1 MKLDNIIQ
9 DLFQFIDGSPT
20 PYHCVESVIK
30 KLNSKPITEQ
40 DSWTTNTYKN
50 KTTNIVVRNKSSFVA
65 FKLPEKVNAEKLS
78 FRIIASHTD
87 SPCLKLKIKGH
98 KIQNSYQQ
106 WGTEVYG
113 GSLINTWL
121 DRDLYVAGLI
131 SYIDTKGK
139 QCQKLIKLDKQ
150 LFRIPQLAIHL
161 DRNVNEKGLLL
172 NKQKHLIPIIGL
184 ENSKNLLNKVLE
196 SLPLKGEGIN
206 KETLF
211 FDLSL
216 CNKTPSSRGGVN
228 EEFIYAPRL
237 DNQAMCHAS
246 LAAFLNNKK
255 IKPNTIPIICSF
267 DHEEVGSE
275 SLAGASSNFLG
286 STLKNI
292 CRKFKCEQSLSEVQA
307 RSLMISADMAHA
319 VHPNYSDMHDPEHL
333 PLIGSGPVIKSNSN
347 MRYASTPEMNTIFAK
362 LCLENNVP
370 FQNFVSRSD
379 IGCGSTIGPM
389 TSSQL
394 GIRTI
399 DVGNPMLSMHSS
411 REMSGVDDHLNII
424 KVFSSFLEYND

>member
-1 MKLDNIIQ
+1 MKQENTIKE
-9 DLFQFIDGSPT
+9 LFKFIDQSPT
-20 PYHCVESVIK
+20 PYHCVESVVK
-30 KLNSKPITEQ
+30 KLDINPIDEAT
-40 DSWTTNTYKN
+40 SWEPKAYKKNTN
-50 KTTNIVVRNKSSFVA
+50 NIITRNHSSFVA
-65 FKLPEKVNAEKLS
+65 FKLPNKIDPTKLS
-78 FRIIASHTD
+78 FRIIATHTD

-98 KIQNSYQQ
+98 RLNSSYQQ

-121 DRDLYVAGLI
+121 DRDLYIAGLI
-131 SYIDTKGK
+131 SYIDSKGQHQIK
-139 QCQKLIKLDKQ
+139 KIKLDQQ
-150 LFRIPQLAIHL
+150 LYRIPQLAIHL

-184 ENSKNLLNKVLE
+184 EESKNLINHLLDF
-196 SLPLKGEGIN
+196 LPSKGKGIN
-206 KETLF
+206 KDTLF

-216 CNKTPSSRGGVN
+216 CDNTPPAIGGIN
-228 EEFIYAPRL
+228 DEFIYAPRL

-246 LAAFLNNKK
+246 LSAFLK
-255 IKPNTIPIICSF
+255 IQKTEHNTIPLICSF

-275 SLAGASSNFLG
+275 SLAGAASNFLG
-286 STLKNI
+286 SALGKI
-292 CRKFKCEQSLSEVQA
+292 CRKFNCEQSLSEIQA

-319 VHPNYSDMHDPEHL
+319 IHPNYTDRHDPEHL

-347 MRYASTPEMNTIFAK
+347 MRYASTPEMNTLFAN
-362 LCLENNVP
+362 LCIKSKVP

-389 TSSQL
+389 ASTKL

-411 REMSGVDDHLNII
+411 REMAGVRDHINII
-424 KVFSSFLEYND
+424 RVFHRFLKHHD